1 MSRIEIKNL
10 SKKFDNKE
18 VLKSLTLEIKQG
30 EMVALLGPSGCGKT
44 TTLKLIS
51 GLLEADEGD
60 IKFDGRSVIDQA
72 TEQRGAVLVFQ
83 EYLLFPH
90 LTVEENIGF
99 GLKMQGVA
107 KGKRRERVKSL
118 LELVN
123 LPGHEERFPHELSGG
138 QQQRIALARAL
149 AVNPKV
155 LLLDEP
161 ISNLD
166 ANLREEMRDLIKKIH
181 DEEKMT
187 TIFVTHDREEA
198 LLVAD
203 RIAVMRNGNLEQLG
217 TPEEL
222 YRNPV
227 NRYVANFFGQANYI
241 KLSDLNEEYPKI
253 IESRTSFQAD
263 AESFDDS
270 RELDFEN
277 NILLTEFKKDNT
289 LKNDTLENNTLEDK
303 TLEEKTDFEDNTLED
318 DNNFEDDSNKKL
330 NENRLFM
337 LRPEFINLKQKKPDP
352 KYDVVI
358 LEGRI
363 EKRSYA
369 GERIYY
375 LLQAEG
381 IEQSLR
387 VIDYNHSEY
396 LPGDRVYVEIPLNK
410 AAYLSEK

>member
-1 MSRIEIKNL
+1 MSKIEIQNL

-72 TEQRGAVLVFQ
+72 TEKRGAVLVFQ

-107 KGKRRERVKSL
+107 KGKRKQRVKSL

-123 LPGHEERFPHELSGG
+123 LPDHEERFPHELSGG

-181 DEEKMT
+181 EEEKMT

-203 RIAVMRNGNLEQLG
+203 RIAVMRDGNLEQLG

-227 NRYVANFFGQANYI
+227 NRYVADFFGQANYI
-241 KLSDLNEEYPKI
+241 KLSDLKEKYPKF
-253 IESRTSFQAD
+253 IEVENLSGANTERSD
-263 AESFDDS
+263 NHMK
-270 RELDFEN
+270 LDFEK
-277 NILLTEFKKDNT
+277 NIFLTKFKEK
-289 LKNDTLENNTLEDK
+289 NTLEDNALK
-303 TLEEKTDFEDNTLED
+303 EENISEDE
-318 DNNFEDDSNKKL
+318 L

-337 LRPEFINLKQKKPDP
+337 LRPEFISLKAEKPDP
-352 KYDVVI
+352 KYDMVI
-358 LEGRI
+358 LEGRV

-375 LLQAEG
+375 LVEAEG
-381 IEQSLR
+381 IEQSIR
-387 VIDYNHSEY
+387 VIDYKHSEY
-396 LPGDRVYVEIPLNK
+396 LPGDRVYLEIPLNK
-410 AAYLSEK
+410 AAYLLEK

>member
-1 MSRIEIKNL
+1 MSRIEIQNL

-51 GLLEADEGD
+51 GLLEADQGD

-107 KGKRRERVKSL
+107 KDKRRKRVKSL

-187 TIFVTHDREEA
+187 TVFVTHDREEA

-241 KLSDLNEEYPKI
+241 KLSDLNEDYPKI
-253 IESRTSFQAD
+253 MESRTLAQAD
-263 AESFDDS
+263 AESLDGS
-270 RELDFEN
+270 GLDFEK
-277 NILLTEFKKDNT
+277 NILLTEFKKDN
-289 LKNDTLENNTLEDK
+289 NFEDDTLEEN
-303 TLEEKTDFEDNTLED
+303 
-318 DNNFEDDSNKKL
+318 NNFEDNSNKNL

-337 LRPEFINLKQKKPDP
+337 LRPEFINLKHKKPDP
-352 KYDVVI
+352 KYDVVV

-375 LLQAEG
+375 LLRAEG
-381 IEQSLR
+381 IDQSLR

-396 LPGDRVYVEIPLNK
+396 LPGDKVYVEIPLNK

>member
-1 MSRIEIKNL
+1 MSRIEIQNL

-72 TEQRGAVLVFQ
+72 TEKRGAVLVFQ

-107 KGKRRERVKSL
+107 KGKRKQRVKSL

-181 DEEKMT
+181 EEEKMT

-227 NRYVANFFGQANYI
+227 NRYVADFFGQANYI
-241 KLSDLNEEYPKI
+241 KLSDLKE
-253 IESRTSFQAD
+253 
-263 AESFDDS
+263 
-270 RELDFEN
+270 
-277 NILLTEFKKDNT
+277 
-289 LKNDTLENNTLEDK
+289 
-303 TLEEKTDFEDNTLED
+303 
-318 DNNFEDDSNKKL
+318 
-330 NENRLFM
+330 
-337 LRPEFINLKQKKPDP
+337 
-352 KYDVVI
+352 
-358 LEGRI
+358 
-363 EKRSYA
+363 
-369 GERIYY
+369 
-375 LLQAEG
+375 
-381 IEQSLR
+381 
-387 VIDYNHSEY
+387 
-396 LPGDRVYVEIPLNK
+396 
-410 AAYLSEK
+410 